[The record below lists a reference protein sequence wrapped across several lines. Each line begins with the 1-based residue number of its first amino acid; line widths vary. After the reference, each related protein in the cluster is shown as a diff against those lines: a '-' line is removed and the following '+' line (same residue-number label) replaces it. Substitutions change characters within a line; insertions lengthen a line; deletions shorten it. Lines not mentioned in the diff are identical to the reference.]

1 MILEFSAT
9 NYRSIDNEQTIS
21 LYMVGNQG
29 GHLGNAAQIPN
40 CEYRALKA
48 VGMYGANASGKSN
61 IIKAIDALK
70 RLLNKSYQLHKED
83 SIPNY
88 DPCLFRDK
96 DKPRETTFVIEFVIA
111 MEDGTY
117 PRFKYE
123 ISYDDVRIAHEAL
136 YAYFTN
142 RESLLFERDSPDGE
156 SIRFGAAYKGGQRKI
171 AVFDNQSFL
180 SVAGQRAESP
190 EIIQKVSRYL
200 RGGIRVL
207 FARSGTITDPKRHE
221 AAARILKYVD
231 AGVNAVRHVVKEPDP
246 KLMEDIPLPDENM
259 RKRYLEFARNH
270 YMFEHVADDGRSVE
284 IDLEEESDGTQN
296 LFYRLPWLVDVFRD
310 GGVIV
315 MDELDDS
322 MHPFMAE
329 MIVRL
334 FNDPE
339 VNKFGA
345 QLIYSTH
352 NSNLLS
358 SDLLRRDQI
367 WFVEKKN
374 GRSRYYSL
382 DDFDKR
388 VVTPSSP
395 YVKWYL
401 EGRFGA
407 IPAIDYMGVVGCLKS
422 LCGKEEPNA

>member
-9 NYRSIDNEQTIS
+9 NFRSIDDEQTIR

-61 IIKAIDALK
+61 FVKAIDAL
-70 RLLNKSYQLHKED
+70 RLLLNKCYSLHKED
-83 SIPNY
+83 SIPGY

-96 DKPRETTFVIEFVIA
+96 DKPRETTFVIEFVLA
-111 MEDGTY
+111 LEDGTY

-123 ISYDDVRIAHEAL
+123 IAYDDVRVAREAL

-142 RESLLFERDSPDGE
+142 RESLLFERESPESE

-171 AVFDNQSFL
+171 AVFANQSFL

-207 FARSGTITDPKRHE
+207 EAGAGAFVDPKKHE

-246 KLMEDIPLPDENM
+246 AVLERIPLPDDI
-259 RKRYLEFARNH
+259 RKQYLEFARNH
-270 YMFEHVADDGRSVE
+270 YIFEHEAENGQFVD
-284 IDLEEESDGTQN
+284 IDLEQESDGTQR

-345 QLIYSTH
+345 QLVYSTH

-374 GRSRYYSL
+374 GRSRYFSL

-388 VVTPSSP
+388 VVTPASP

-407 IPAIDYMGVVGCLKS
+407 IPAIDYMGVVSCLKS